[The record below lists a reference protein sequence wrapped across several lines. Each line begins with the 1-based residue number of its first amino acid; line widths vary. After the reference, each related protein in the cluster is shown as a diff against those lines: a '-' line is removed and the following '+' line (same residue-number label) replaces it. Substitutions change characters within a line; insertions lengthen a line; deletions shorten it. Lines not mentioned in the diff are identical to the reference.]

1 MTREENLIVV
11 AAEECNELA
20 KELMKAMRFGPDGC
34 HPDEPDITNSERIL
48 IEYTQLR
55 AVMDM
60 LIINRAIKPIP
71 KEWENQIYRDK
82 VSTVEHWEQYSKEI
96 GTVN

>member
-1 MTREENLIVV
+1 MIREENLMVV

-20 KELMKAMRFGPDGC
+20 KELMKALRFGADGC

-60 LIINRAIKPIP
+60 LIINHAIKPIG
-71 KEWENQIYRDK
+71 KELENQIYRDK
-82 VSTVEHWEQYSKEI
+82 VSAVEYW
-96 GTVN
+96 G

>member
-1 MTREENLIVV
+1 MTRAEHLMVL
-11 AAEECNELA
+11 AAEECNEVA
-20 KELMKAMRFGPDGC
+20 KELIKTMRFGADGC
-34 HPDEPDITNSERIL
+34 HPDEPDITNSERVL

-60 LIINRAIKPIP
+60 LIINRAIKPIR

-82 VSTVEHWEQYSKEI
+82 VSVLEYYEQYSSEL